1 MKSRTMDNKQSK
13 IIRNYLNSW
22 LLKHPNL
29 RKYTGNP
36 GKPAFE
42 SLLNALLTYNV
53 KFIQIN
59 FL

>member
-1 MKSRTMDNKQSK
+1 MDNKQSK